1 MKAGA
6 LLKATET
13 ISLPNPQQ
21 LSLEDPHQFNIHL
34 ESLRK
39 HFWKWKVIVIELHL
53 RQRHDVKDWRG
64 ILQLT
69 VKVSEADIWWNM
81 REPQNSRNIE
91 LVRVFQWKLLWIG
104 Q

>member
-21 LSLEDPHQFNIHL
+21 LSLEDPHQFNIQL

-69 VKVSEADIWWNM
+69 GKVREAEHTLGQSCPIVCSGYMVEYEGTSELTK
-81 REPQNSRNIE
+81 S
-91 LVRVFQWKLLWIG
+91 
-104 Q
+104 